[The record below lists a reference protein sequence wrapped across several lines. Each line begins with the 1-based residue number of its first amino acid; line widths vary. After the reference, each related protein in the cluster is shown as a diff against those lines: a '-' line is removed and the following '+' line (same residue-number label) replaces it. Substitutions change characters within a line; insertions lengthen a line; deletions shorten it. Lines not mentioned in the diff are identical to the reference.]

1 LRPHRPLM
9 PVPLQPVRARD
20 SSLAELRWVR
30 EESTVLGVDDDG
42 IAIPMI
48 CRRVVGAAGYGQFE
62 LSFLRLNRL
71 ATGAVPYRIS

>member
-1 LRPHRPLM
+1 
-9 PVPLQPVRARD
+9 
-20 SSLAELRWVR
+20 
-30 EESTVLGVDDDG
+30 VLGVDDDG

-71 ATGAVPYRIS
+71 ATGAVSYRIS